1 MNSTLLSRVLLGS
14 LLGLPASAC
23 GGRTS
28 DYGCGVAAMAG
39 LSLILDQFNRP
50 GTALASPP
58 ARLPESLPVRLALGP
73 ALRSVVGRSD
83 TALVVGVEGA
93 IPPTHQVGFGVLVQ
107 EAGGPRG
114 VILYEGPP
122 IPGAPTL
129 GLVNVGGKNVPLI
142 GIRIELARY
151 ERPGCPIFP
160 DSLRLP

>member
-1 MNSTLLSRVLLGS
+1 MNSNPLPRVLLGS
-14 LLGLPASAC
+14 ILALPVSAC

-50 GTALASPP
+50 GSALAAPP
-58 ARLPESLPVRLALGP
+58 ATLPESLPVRLALGP
-73 ALRSVVGRSD
+73 AFRSVVGRSD

-107 EAGGPRG
+107 EAGEPRG
-114 VILYEGPP
+114 VILYEGSP
-122 IPGAPTL
+122 IRGAPTL

-160 DSLRLP
+160 DSLRQP